1 MTYTKTAS
9 TEQEFM
15 PQSQFTYINRKD
27 LEEKLE
33 EDFRFQSIMKPV
45 KAAFQV
51 KAVLV
56 FFTSQ
61 LTVVSCQ
68 ISNQKLT
75 KTTRQ
80 KYTKTKYN
88 CSGPLTC

>member
-68 ISNQKLT
+68 NFQP
-75 KTTRQ
+75 KTH
-80 KYTKTKYN
+80 KNNSSKIYKN
-88 CSGPLTC
+88 